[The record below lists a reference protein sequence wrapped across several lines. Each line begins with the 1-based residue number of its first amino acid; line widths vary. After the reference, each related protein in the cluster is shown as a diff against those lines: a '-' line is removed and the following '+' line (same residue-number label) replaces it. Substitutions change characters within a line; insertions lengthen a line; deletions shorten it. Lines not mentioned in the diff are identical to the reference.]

1 MWPRGEVWSYHDAI
15 VNGWVGWNEYCE
27 DIDAFGLEPCKNA
40 EEFTQRAQV
49 LNYNLH
55 RIMFESWNDKM
66 WDDDVN
72 GTSGLL
78 YWMTHPSWYSL
89 LQQTYSWDYKTFGTF
104 YGIKKACEP
113 LHIQWNLYNQKVQVI
128 NASNQSYVKL
138 NAQFEVYSVSGKK
151 LVSKSKTVDVKKSNK
166 VDAFTMDL
174 PKSDENLMLVRLK
187 LTDKRGNLISVNDYW
202 SNDTYTNI
210 PVGLNSLAQTKLA
223 VKVASGGGNTLKIF
237 VRNKGKITAPFVEL
251 DLVSNGESVLPVYFS
266 DSYFNLLPGEFR
278 TISIEVPDKIEIE
291 GIKTV
296 VAKALNAKEIVVVN

>member
-1 MWPRGEVWSYHDAI
+1 M
-15 VNGWVGWNEYCE
+15 
-27 DIDAFGLEPCKNA
+27 
-40 EEFTQRAQV
+40 
-49 LNYNLH
+49 
-55 RIMFESWNDKM
+55 
-66 WDDDVN
+66 
-72 GTSGLL
+72 
-78 YWMTHPSWYSL
+78 
-89 LQQTYSWDYKTFGTF
+89 
-104 YGIKKACEP
+104 
-113 LHIQWNLYNQKVQVI
+113 QVI